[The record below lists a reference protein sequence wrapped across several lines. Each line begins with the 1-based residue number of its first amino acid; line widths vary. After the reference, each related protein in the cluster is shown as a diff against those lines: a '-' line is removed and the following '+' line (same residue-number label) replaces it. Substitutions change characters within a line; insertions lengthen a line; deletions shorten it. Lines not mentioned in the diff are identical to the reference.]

1 MNELKST
8 KYMKIFSAL
17 GYAIG
22 FGLIIWYS
30 IFQNNAVFPI
40 VGVIV
45 IFIGRFIG
53 YGLDILYPT
62 YLSIVERV

>member
-45 IFIGRFIG
+45 IFIGKFIG
-53 YGLDILYPT
+53 YGLDR
-62 YLSIVERV
+62 IVELKEDKKKN

>member
-22 FGLIIWYS
+22 FGLIIWCS

-53 YGLDILYPT
+53 YGLDR
-62 YLSIVERV
+62 IVELKEDKKKN

>member
-45 IFIGRFIG
+45 M
-53 YGLDILYPT
+53 D
-62 YLSIVERV
+62 